1 MDTGLIEE
9 VANVVRAEHMSEHEL
24 LVCRDASILAGNG
37 SHPADRERYP
47 TTGAP
52 LCVTWCLPACKLDN
66 KQSGLLISEPGSP
79 RDPGLEGQ
87 PRRIQMQC
95 PSS

>member
-1 MDTGLIEE
+1 MDAGLIEE

-24 LVCRDASILAGNG
+24 VVFREASFLAGNG
-37 SHPADRERYP
+37 SHPADRERYR
-47 TTGAP
+47 TAGAP
-52 LCVTWCLPACKLDN
+52 LCVTWRLSACKLDT
-66 KQSGLLISEPGSP
+66 KQSGLLISESGSP
-79 RDPGLEGQ
+79 RDLGLEGQ